1 MIMMMVMMMIVMMMI
16 DDDDNAYPC
25 RTFALLRG
33 HWMHNC
39 LKIYFL
45 FDVSNKNYCLKVDF
59 LFGVSN
65 MYNCLKM
72 GCQNQFEKNFNK
84 I

>member
-1 MIMMMVMMMIVMMMI
+1 MIMMMVLMMVLMMVMMMIVMMMI

-39 LKIYFL
+39 LKI
-45 FDVSNKNYCLKVDF
+45 DF
-59 LFGVSN
+59 LFAVSN